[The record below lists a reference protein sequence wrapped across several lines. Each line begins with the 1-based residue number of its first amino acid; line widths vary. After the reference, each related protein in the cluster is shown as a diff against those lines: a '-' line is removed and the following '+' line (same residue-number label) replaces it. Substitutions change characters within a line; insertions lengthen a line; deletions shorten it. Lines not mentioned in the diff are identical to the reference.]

1 MLHTNRID
9 VSEGIDINKTSASK
23 ESDICHYLYFLNKG
37 FMFQPYACK
46 RCHYLFMMSM
56 NLSNIAF
63 LKIKN
68 TDYCC
73 IITGISKSEAIKLL
87 QHVDL
92 TEKNGTL

>member
-23 ESDICHYLYFLNKG
+23 ERDICRYLYFLNQG

-87 QHVDL
+87 QNVDL